1 MARQKCQI
9 EHLKKKKAFVRWL
22 RSNLPCSECGETHP
36 ERPYLIEFDH
46 RAGDKRLGV
55 ADMVGR
61 DYPMKTILDEL
72 AKCGATC
79 SHCHSE
85 MSYDGKERTSL
96 ETLSRVWLE
105 EKWTEWKARYLQETQ
120 GEVTE

>member
-22 RSNLPCSECGETHP
+22 RANLPCSECGQTHP

-46 RAGDKRLGV
+46 RAGDKRYGV
-55 ADMVGR
+55 SDMVCK
-61 DYPMKTILDEL
+61 DFSMKMILDEMSKT
-72 AKCGATC
+72 AATC
-79 SHCHSE
+79 GHCHSE
-85 MSYDGKERTSL
+85 MSYDGKGRTSM
-96 ETLSRVWLE
+96 ETLSRAWLE

-120 GEVTE
+120 EEVTE